1 MSRPRG
7 VAPER
12 VRLPLSDGDYVDVKR
27 QLTAGEYRKLLYDQF
42 KNTAVG
48 EKVTLDHAKIG
59 TSKLLAYILG
69 WSFVSVIDQQPIPYD
84 PQDPEE
90 LRRSALDDLLDPE
103 TYRELIAAV
112 DAHEAREEAALEAQ
126 KKTRSTAPAL
136 SVTS

>member
-7 VAPER
+7 VTPER

-27 QLTAGEYRKLLYDQF
+27 YLTAGEYRKLLYDQF
-42 KNTAVG
+42 TNAPVG
-48 EKVTLDHAKIG
+48 EKVTLDYAKIG

-69 WSFVSVIDQQPIPYD
+69 WSFVSVVDQQPIPYD

-90 LRRSALDDLLDPE
+90 LRRSALDDLLDPD

-112 DAHEAREEAALEAQ
+112 TAHEEREAAALEAQ
-126 KKTRSTAPAL
+126 KKTPTTAPPSL
-136 SVTS
+136 VTS